1 MAAPLIN
8 TRYEIIETVPH
19 GDTSPFA
26 VSKAR
31 DVTEGR
37 VVTLQVLPSTAT
49 ADRAALRAAAVSAM
63 RLEHLNI
70 TRVFDQGI
78 SEDNGDYFVASEY
91 VRGITLGERIRRVAP
106 FSLSVATDLSCSI
119 VEALDYAHRAHV
131 LHGDLRPQDV
141 LLSPEGQVKVTNF
154 AYERAASFGLSV
166 PTVDGDL
173 TAFGGLLFQMLTGT
187 VPAPSPQTPPSPRV
201 FNAGVPLALDGI
213 VQKCLHPNP
222 ARRYADA
229 ASLLADLQAV
239 RDALRSGRS
248 LSWSPLSEKRAVR
261 PTVGEATTIT
271 DLSPEP
277 AMPKPS
283 PQPSGGRARRPTFL
297 PAAADELE
305 DERTMRPAR
314 ERSSPLGKIVAVFF
328 VLAVLGVIGF
338 SWYISKFLAIPN
350 DVLVP
355 NLVGKTYDDVKHI
368 AQQQHFAVVEAGSDY
383 SNKWPED
390 QIYQQDPLPGR
401 TIKAGKEVNI
411 YRSLGPRLLTVP
423 NLVGTT
429 RDRALRDLQDT
440 GLPKGAITEDF
451 SETVPSGIV
460 LSQTPDKGAQ
470 VARRTAVS
478 LNVSK
483 GRQPPDVPADV
494 QADAATPNTVMVH
507 WTAPARAD
515 NYTVYRVQDG
525 VSTPIAQGFKD
536 TRFLDKGLTPDT
548 SYTYTVSAAN
558 SAGTSGP
565 SEPAITSTPA
575 KVLAAPTL
583 PGDTPI
589 VTPPDASAN
598 TDPNAPADPNA
609 APDPAAKPS
618 GRMRPFTVA
627 FSVPR
632 HPRHSRRV
640 QIEVQDVTGTNLVY
654 DETHQPGDDI
664 SEPVQA
670 FGNKIIFRIFI
681 DGKLVKQQTL

>member
-49 ADRAALRAAAVSAM
+49 ADRAALRASAQSAM
-63 RLEHLNI
+63 RLEHPNI
-70 TRVFDQGI
+70 TRVFDQGV

-106 FSLSVATDLSCSI
+106 FSLSVAADLACSI
-119 VEALDYAHRAHV
+119 AEALDYAHRAHV
-131 LHGDLRPQDV
+131 VHGDLRPQDV

-154 AYERAASFGLSV
+154 AYERAAAFAVGA
-166 PTVDGDL
+166 PTIDTDL

-187 VPAPSPQTPPSPRV
+187 VPTPSPQSPPSPRV
-201 FNAGVPLALDGI
+201 FNAGVPIALDGI
-213 VQKCLHPNP
+213 VQKCLQPDP

-229 ASLLADLQAV
+229 AALLADLQAV
-239 RDALRSGRS
+239 REALHSGRS
-248 LSWSPLSEKRAVR
+248 LSWSPLSEKHAPR
-261 PTVGEATTIT
+261 PDIGEATTIT
-271 DLSPEP
+271 TLPAEL
-277 AMPKPS
+277 AMPQTPS
-283 PQPSGGRARRPTFL
+283 PPTGGRTRRPSPL

-305 DERTMRPAR
+305 DERAARPVR
-314 ERSSPLGKIVAVFF
+314 ERSSPFGKIVAAFF
-328 VLAVLGVIGF
+328 VLAVLGVIGL
-338 SWYISKFLAIPN
+338 SWYVSKFLAIPN

-355 NLVGKTYDDVKHI
+355 NLVGKTYDDVKHV
-368 AQQQHFAVVEAGSDY
+368 AAQQHFAVVEAGSDY

-411 YRSLGPRLLTVP
+411 YRSLGPRLLSVP

-440 GLPKGAITEDF
+440 GLPKGAITEEY

-460 LSQTPDKGAQ
+460 LGQTPDKGAQ

-478 LNVSK
+478 LSVSK
-483 GRQPPDVPADV
+483 GRQPPDVPAEV
-494 QADAATPNTVMVH
+494 QADAATPTTVMVH

-525 VSTPIAQGFKD
+525 VSVPIAQGFKD
-536 TRFLDKGLTPDT
+536 TRFLDKGLLPDT
-548 SYTYTVSAAN
+548 SYTYTVSALN

-575 KVLAAPTL
+575 KVAVAPTL
-583 PGDTPI
+583 PGDTTI
-589 VTPPDASAN
+589 VGPPGDPNVAPPGDSDVAATGPASA
-598 TDPNAPADPNA
+598 P
-609 APDPAAKPS
+609 PS

-640 QIEVQDVTGTNLVY
+640 QIEVQDITGTNLVY
-654 DETHQPGDDI
+654 DETHQAGDDI

-670 FGNKIIFRIFI
+670 FGNKVIFRVFI

>member
-1 MAAPLIN
+1 LAAPLIN

-19 GDTSPFA
+19 EGISPFV

-37 VVTLQVLPSTAT
+37 VVTLQVLPSTVT
-49 ADRAALRAAAVSAM
+49 ADRSGVRAAASSAM
-63 RLEHLNI
+63 RLEHPNI
-70 TRVFDQGI
+70 TRVFDQGV
-78 SEDNGDYFVASEY
+78 SEDSGDYFVASEY

-106 FSLSVATDLSCSI
+106 FSLSVAVDLSVSI
-119 VEALDYAHRAHV
+119 VEALDYAHQSHV
-131 LHGDLRPQDV
+131 VHGDLRPPDV

-154 AYERAASFGLSV
+154 AYARAAVFGPAA
-166 PTVDGDL
+166 PTEGDDL
-173 TAFGGLLFQMLTGT
+173 AAFGSLLFQMLTGT
-187 VPAPSPQTPPSPRV
+187 APPPGPQKPPSPRV
-201 FNAGVPLALDGI
+201 ANPGVPIALDGI
-213 VQKCLHPNP
+213 VQKCLYPDP
-222 ARRYADA
+222 AGRYQN
-229 ASLLADLQAV
+229 ASPLLRDLQAV

-248 LSWSPLSEKRAVR
+248 LAWSPLSDKRIPPA
-261 PTVGEATTIT
+261 PVGEATTVTSLPAEI
-271 DLSPEP
+271 
-277 AMPKPS
+277 AMPNP
-283 PQPSGGRARRPTFL
+283 PTEPTGGRARRQAPL
-297 PAAADELE
+297 AAAADELE
-305 DERTMRPAR
+305 NERAPRYVR
-314 ERSSPLGKIVAVFF
+314 ERSSPLGKILAAFF
-328 VLAVLGVIGF
+328 VLAVLSVIGG
-338 SWYISKFLAIPN
+338 SWFLSKFLAIPN

-368 AQQQHFAVVEAGSDY
+368 AQQQHFSVVEAGSDY

-411 YRSLGPRLLTVP
+411 YRSLGPRLLSVP

-440 GLPKGAITEDF
+440 GLPLGAITEDF
-451 SETVPSGIV
+451 SETVPRGII

-494 QADAATPNTVMVH
+494 QADAATSGSILVH

-515 NYTVYRVQDG
+515 NYILYRVQDG
-525 VSTPIAQGFKD
+525 VSTPIAQGLK
-536 TRFLDKGLTPDT
+536 TTQFLDKGLTPDT
-548 SYTYTVSAAN
+548 SYTYTVSAIN
-558 SAGTSGP
+558 SAGNSGP

-575 KVLAAPTL
+575 KVTASPTL
-583 PGDTPI
+583 PGDTGI
-589 VTPPDASAN
+589 VNSPDANAN

-609 APDPAAKPS
+609 SSANAAPPS
-618 GRMRPFTVA
+618 GRMRPFTVG

-664 SEPVQA
+664 SEPIQA

>member
-1 MAAPLIN
+1 LAAPLIN

-19 GDTSPFA
+19 EDTSPFV

-37 VVTLQVLPSTAT
+37 VVTLQVLPSTVT
-49 ADRAALRAAAVSAM
+49 ADRAALRAAAAAAM
-63 RLEHLNI
+63 RLEHPNI
-70 TRVFDQGI
+70 TRVFDQGV
-78 SEDNGDYFVASEY
+78 SDDSGDYFVASEY
-91 VRGITLGERIRRVAP
+91 MRGITLGERIRRVAP
-106 FSLSVATDLSCSI
+106 FSLSVAVDLSVSI
-119 VEALDYAHRAHV
+119 VEALDYAHRAYIV
-131 LHGDLRPQDV
+131 HGDLRPQDV

-154 AYERAASFGLSV
+154 AYARAAVFGSAA
-166 PTVDGDL
+166 PTVGDDL
-173 TAFGGLLFQMLTGT
+173 AAFGSLLFQMLTGNSPT
-187 VPAPSPQTPPSPRV
+187 LGAQAAPSPRIS
-201 FNAGVPLALDGI
+201 NAGVPIALDGI
-213 VQKCLHPNP
+213 VQKCLHPDP
-222 ARRYADA
+222 ALRYTDA
-229 ASLLADLQAV
+229 ASLLLDLQGV

-248 LSWSPLSEKRAVR
+248 LAWSPLSDKRAPR
-261 PTVGEATTIT
+261 PAVGEATIVTT
-271 DLSPEP
+271 LPPEV
-277 AMPKPS
+277 AMPNLP
-283 PQPSGGRARRPTFL
+283 PNPTGGRAPRQAPL
-297 PAAADELE
+297 AAAADELAE
-305 DERTMRPAR
+305 ERAPRYVR
-314 ERSSPLGKIVAVFF
+314 ERSSPFGKIVAAFF
-328 VLAVLGVIGF
+328 VLAVLGVIGL
-338 SWYISKFLAIPN
+338 SWYVSKFLAIPN

-368 AQQQHFAVVEAGSDY
+368 AQQQHFSVVEAGSDY

-411 YRSLGPRLLTVP
+411 YRSLGPRLLSVP
-423 NLVGTT
+423 NLAGTT

-440 GLPKGAITEDF
+440 GLPLGAITEDF
-451 SETVPSGIV
+451 SETVPRGIV
-460 LSQTPDKGAQ
+460 LGQTPDKGAQ

-478 LNVSK
+478 LTVSK

-494 QADAATPNTVMVH
+494 QADAATSDSIMVH

-515 NYTVYRVQDG
+515 NYIVYRVQDG
-525 VSTPIAQGFKD
+525 VSTPIAQGIKD

-548 SYTYTVSAAN
+548 SYTYTVSANN
-558 SAGTSGP
+558 SAGSSGP
-565 SEPAITSTPA
+565 SEPAIISTPA
-575 KVLAAPTL
+575 KVVAAPTL
-583 PGDTPI
+583 PGDTTI
-589 VTPPDASAN
+589 VTPPD
-598 TDPNAPADPNA
+598 PNASGDPSSPAGTSGSSDASPT
-609 APDPAAKPS
+609 PS
-618 GRMRPFTVA
+618 GRMRPFTVG

-664 SEPVQA
+664 REPIQA